1 MKDIRIELIYAV
13 PLTTNVIDFYTLQF
27 ITNLNLCCTFF
38 SIFIFSGANQLTSKA
53 PLKLGSELYFHLFS
67 DVEHSFFSQ

>member
-27 ITNLNLCCTFF
+27 ITNLNLSCTFF
-38 SIFIFSGANQLTSKA
+38 PIFIFSGANQFTS
-53 PLKLGSELYFHLFS
+53 
-67 DVEHSFFSQ
+67 